1 MKIYIREVLS
11 TLVLVAQMGASNQY
25 IPTEVFFEI
34 FNYLGQKRE
43 IFLYC
48 TFLRLYC
55 GSAIMHHLSA
65 FKENKLNHAAA
76 FQRIF
81 LSPIECSLCAL
92 KGYLVAI

>member
-1 MKIYIREVLS
+1 MKKSFQYLQITTFIDVVCCERVGLFCITSAMKIYIREVLS

-48 TFLRLYC
+48 TFLRL
-55 GSAIMHHLSA
+55 
-65 FKENKLNHAAA
+65 
-76 FQRIF
+76 
-81 LSPIECSLCAL
+81 
-92 KGYLVAI
+92 